1 MSVSIT
7 KNSPATFVMPVYL
20 DAGERALR
28 WLEETVRSVLAQTD
42 PHWYLVMVNDQS
54 PFPRTAAL
62 LERLSTQDERIKVV
76 TLPTNRGAAVARN
89 AGVAWAAE
97 NGSPIVLYLDADD
110 IAHPKRLET
119 VRRIMMDDPDASVV
133 YSTFQ
138 VIDEHDAEVPFD
150 KLSEP
155 IQEILECNRLNPP
168 QGDRAW
174 IDIGTVTGYANLT
187 SSTAVRTDLASRYPF
202 PDVRAAEDTN
212 AWILYGAAGRFVYTP
227 DVPTRYRIPQ
237 DAAASSMRERLGGE
251 HEYFSQQC
259 ESVRESFGKAIDIA
273 VARGTVD
280 PAEKERLLAG
290 YHVRTAHTMHA
301 AGYED
306 LAKQELQRAEQAS
319 PDHTKKWVQ
328 FHNYDWAAQF
338 MTA

>member
-20 DAGERALR
+20 DGGERALR
-28 WLEETVRSVLAQTD
+28 WLEEAVQSVLDQTD
-42 PHWYLVMVNDQS
+42 PRWYLVMVNDQS
-54 PFPRTAAL
+54 PFSGTAEL
-62 LERLSTQDERIKVV
+62 LERLSSQDRRIKVV
-76 TLPTNRGAAVARN
+76 TLPANRGAAVVRN
-89 AGVAWAAE
+89 TGVAWAAK
-97 NGSPIVLYLDADD
+97 NDSPIVLYLDADD
-110 IAHPKRLET
+110 IAHPRRLET
-119 VRRIMMDDPDASVV
+119 VRRIMIDDPDASVV

-168 QGDRAW
+168 QGDTAW

-187 SSTAVRTDLASRYPF
+187 SSTAVRTELAGQYPF

-212 AWILYGAAGRFVYTP
+212 AWILYGAAGKFVYTP

-259 ESVRESFGKAIDIA
+259 ESVRESFAKAINIA
-273 VARGTVD
+273 IVRGTVG
-280 PAEKERLLAG
+280 PAEKGRLLAG
-290 YHVRTAHTMHA
+290 YHVRTAHTMYA
-301 AGYED
+301 AGYTD
-306 LAKQELQRAEQAS
+306 LAKQELERAEQAS
-319 PDHTKKWVQ
+319 PDHTKKWIQ
-328 FHNYDWAAQF
+328 FHAYDWAARF
-338 MTA
+338 ATP